1 MKEHRFRA
9 VTSNLIICAVLGTVL
24 AAALFALYP
33 ADTPAAMP
41 TGGAVY
47 SGDPESGRVALMFN
61 VYEGTEQVEEIAGLL
76 AERGFRAT
84 FFVGG
89 KWAERNGDTL
99 VRLATGGFELGN
111 HGYLHRDH
119 AALSRENN
127 RSEIVITERLLAA
140 TLADLTDAERERA
153 LPKLFAPPSGSM
165 GEEMFE
171 ICDELGYTVV
181 MWTRDTIDW
190 RDHDS
195 ALIAERTLKDIK
207 AGDLILMHPTAET
220 VEALPAILDGIERA
234 GLTADTVSTV
244 LGDTSETP

>member
-61 VYEGTEQVEEIAGLL
+61 VYEGTEQVEEIAELL

-89 KWAERNGDTL
+89 KWAERNGDTI

-119 AALSRENN
+119 ATLSYDAN
-127 RSEIVITERLLAA
+127 RAEILVTERLLKA
-140 TLADLTDAERERA
+140 TLEGLGEAASRA
-153 LPKLFAPPSGSM
+153 VAPLFAPPSGSM
-165 GEEMFE
+165 GSAMF
-171 ICDELGYTVV
+171 DAADALGYTVV
-181 MWTRDTIDW
+181 MWTRDTVDW
-190 RDHDS
+190 RDRDPDI
-195 ALIAERTLKDIK
+195 IARRAAHGIA
-207 AGDLILMHPTAET
+207 AGDLILMHPTDAT
-220 VEALPAILDGIERA
+220 VAALPRILDAVTAA
-234 GLTADTVSTV
+234 GLTVAPVSEV
-244 LGDTSETP
+244 IGSKAA

>member
-61 VYEGTEQVEEIAGLL
+61 VYEGTEQVEEIARLL

-89 KWAERNGDTL
+89 KWAERNGDTI

-140 TLADLTDAERERA
+140 TLSDLADAERERT

-165 GEEMFE
+165 GEKMFE
-171 ICDELGYTVV
+171 VCEELGYTVV
-181 MWTRDTIDW
+181 MWTRDTIDHKGGRPHPHAPHRGNGGSPPRHTR
-190 RDHDS
+190 RDRARGAHRGHRERRARGHLRDAVS
-195 ALIAERTLKDIK
+195 AHTGRSLRFIK
-207 AGDLILMHPTAET
+207 RRL
-220 VEALPAILDGIERA
+220 
-234 GLTADTVSTV
+234 
-244 LGDTSETP
+244 

>member
-61 VYEGTEQVEEIAGLL
+61 VYEGTEQVEEIAELL

-89 KWAERNGDTL
+89 KWAERNGDTI
-99 VRLATGGFELGN
+99 V
-111 HGYLHRDH
+111 
-119 AALSRENN
+119 LSRTLRTRRGST
-127 RSEIVITERLLAA
+127 RSPNSSHRPRGAWARKCSRCARCSA
-140 TLADLTDAERERA
+140 T
-153 LPKLFAPPSGSM
+153 PS
-165 GEEMFE
+165 
-171 ICDELGYTVV
+171 
-181 MWTRDTIDW
+181 
-190 RDHDS
+190 
-195 ALIAERTLKDIK
+195 
-207 AGDLILMHPTAET
+207 
-220 VEALPAILDGIERA
+220 
-234 GLTADTVSTV
+234 
-244 LGDTSETP
+244 